1 MFVKFIENY
10 GAGIQR
16 IIEGYQDTK
25 YQVEFYVSNG
35 YFMITLHS
43 LNPIEAYDAQNDAQN
58 DAKND
63 ANDAK
68 TQSQKTLEEQVAELI
83 RDNNS
88 ISKIE
93 MSKKQKVK
101 IYYRE
106 NVKTIKSY
114 RSYWIKKW
122 WTLGNS

>member
-1 MFVKFIENY
+1 MV
-10 GAGIQR
+10 
-16 IIEGYQDTK
+16 
-25 YQVEFYVSNG
+25 
-35 YFMITLHS
+35 TLHS
-43 LNPIEAYDAQNDAQN
+43 LNPIEPHDAQNDAQNDAN

-68 TQSQKTLEEQVAELI
+68 NEANDAKNESQKTLEEQAVELI

-106 NVKTIKSY
+106 NVKQSKVIARVGSKNGEHWEIVKTKTINLYMLAREIWRTISRY
-114 RSYWIKKW
+114 
-122 WTLGNS
+122 

>member
-1 MFVKFIENY
+1 
-10 GAGIQR
+10 
-16 IIEGYQDTK
+16 
-25 YQVEFYVSNG
+25 
-35 YFMITLHS
+35 MITLHS
-43 LNPIEAYDAQNDAQN
+43 LNPIEPHDAQNDANDAKNETN

-68 TQSQKTLEEQVAELI
+68 TETQKTLEKQVVELI

-106 NVKTIKSY
+106 NVKTIKGY
-114 RSYWIKKW
+114 RSCWTKKW
-122 WTLGNS
+122 WTFGNS